1 MELIENPEQRRNAV
15 GRDARILGLVILSTL
30 LCGCGMERRVPVR
43 REPLATEEGARPAG
57 PVDYGYPRD
66 DKLRLNHL
74 QVKGTHN
81 SYHRRPAFS
90 LVGEHDY
97 EQAPL
102 DVQLGEYGVR
112 AVELDIHP
120 SSRGYEVYHLPLIDS
135 RSTCALLVDCL
146 KVLKRWSDSNPG
158 HHPLFI
164 WIEPKDELGGGI
176 FDMDALDAEIL
187 SVWPEERLV
196 TPSLVKGGHGSVR
209 EAIVEE
215 GWPTLGQVRGRAMF
229 MLLDRGRQRDAY
241 LRGERGPGALDGRV
255 LFVHANPADFDAPF
269 AAVAKID
276 DPSSRHIPIALA
288 KGIIVG
294 SNIGS
299 ASRSDD
305 GNLRKL
311 RAGLRSGSHLLTG
324 DFPAPVKGRSYWF
337 EMPGG
342 TPSRCNPITAP
353 GNCSSLDAEDPSV
366 LRRGRQTPGD

>member
-1 MELIENPEQRRNAV
+1 MAPDVRRPA
-15 GRDARILGLVILSTL
+15 LLVLCVL
-30 LCGCGMERRVPVR
+30 LAGCGLERKVSQRDD
-43 REPLATEEGARPAG
+43 LPAAAEAKQSAL
-57 PVDYGYPRD
+57 PVDYGYSRD
-66 DKLRLNHL
+66 DELRINHL

-90 LVGEHDY
+90 LVSEHNY

-120 SSRGYEVYHLPLIDS
+120 SSRGYEVYHLPVIDS

-146 KVLKRWSDSNPG
+146 AVLKSWSDSNPG
-158 HHPLFI
+158 HHPLFV
-164 WIEPKDELGGGI
+164 WIEPKDEFGRGV

-187 SVWPEERLV
+187 SVWPEGRLV
-196 TPSLVKGGHGSVR
+196 TPALVKGDQASVR
-209 EAIVEE
+209 EAIVER

-276 DPSSRHIPIALA
+276 DPSSRHIPVALA

-311 RAGLRSGSHLLTG
+311 QAGLRSGSHLLTG

-337 EMPGG
+337 KMPGG

-353 GNCSSLDAEDPSV
+353 GNCSSLDVEDPAV
-366 LRRGRQTPGD
+366 LRRGRQTSGE

>member
-1 MELIENPEQRRNAV
+1 MEPIAKPGQRRNPVAP
-15 GRDARILGLVILSTL
+15 DARIPLLLILCAL
-30 LCGCGMERRVPVR
+30 LTGCGLDSQVSVR
-43 REPLATEEGARPAG
+43 GEPPAASEAARPAL
-57 PVDYGYPRD
+57 PVDYGYSRD
-66 DKLRLNHL
+66 DELRINHL

-90 LVGEHDY
+90 LFSEHNY

-112 AVELDIHP
+112 ALELDIHP
-120 SSRGYEVYHLPLIDS
+120 SSRGYEVYHLPVIDS

-146 KVLKRWSDSNPG
+146 AVLKNWSDSNPG
-158 HHPLFI
+158 HHPLFV
-164 WIEPKDELGGGI
+164 WIEPKDELGGGV

-187 SVWPEERLV
+187 SVWPEGRLV
-196 TPSLVKGGHGSVR
+196 TPALVKGDHASVR
-209 EAIVEE
+209 EAIVER

-276 DPSSRHIPIALA
+276 DPSSRHIPVALA

-299 ASRSDD
+299 ASRSDE

-337 EMPGG
+337 KMPGG

-353 GNCSSLDAEDPSV
+353 GNCSSLDVEDPSV
-366 LRRGRQTPGD
+366 LRRGRQVPGD

>member
-1 MELIENPEQRRNAV
+1 MAPIVNPERRRSAV
-15 GRDARILGLVILSTL
+15 VPDSMILGLVILCGLSL
-30 LCGCGMERRVPVR
+30 GCGMDSQVSLRG
-43 REPLATEEGARPAG
+43 EPNSTEAGRPAV

-66 DKLRLNHL
+66 DELRLNQL

-90 LVGEHDY
+90 LVREHDY
-97 EQAPL
+97 DQAPL

-120 SSRGYEVYHLPLIDS
+120 SSRGYEVYHLPVIDS

-146 KVLKRWSDSNPG
+146 AVLKRWSDSNPG
-158 HHPLFI
+158 HHPIFV
-164 WIEPKDELGGGI
+164 WIEPKDELGAGI

-187 SVWPEERLV
+187 SVWPDERLV
-196 TPSLVKGGHGSVR
+196 TPALVKGGYGSVR
-209 EAIVEE
+209 EAIVKE
-215 GWPTLGQVRGRAMF
+215 GWPTLGEVRGRAMF

-241 LRGERGPGALDGRV
+241 LRGRRDPGALDGRP
-255 LFVHANPADFDAPF
+255 LFVHANPAEFDEPF

-276 DPSSRHIPIALA
+276 DPSSRHIATALR

-299 ASRSDD
+299 ASRSDA

-311 RAGLRSGSHLLTG
+311 QAGLRSGSHLLTG
-324 DFPAPVKGRSYWF
+324 DYPAPVKGRSYWL
-337 EMPGG
+337 ELPGG
-342 TPSRCNPITAP
+342 TPSRCNPITAR
-353 GNCSSLDAEDPSV
+353 GDCLSTDVEDPAV
-366 LRRGRQTPGD
+366 LRRWRPSGGG